1 MTKAAIQEQVDIIR
15 AATQNATR
23 SKEAAQKFLVD
34 AGIIKDET
42 KDAKK
47 KRSNCLIINH
57 FKLLGTTAAT
67 KTFQS
72 SRSSFLRYHT
82 RRVPGR

>member
-1 MTKAAIQEQVDIIR
+1 VFVIHAYIWTATHTSKNKQLIDMTKAAIQEQVDIIR

-34 AGIIKDET
+34 AGIIKHET

-47 KRSNCLIINH
+47 K
-57 FKLLGTTAAT
+57 K
-67 KTFQS
+67 K
-72 SRSSFLRYHT
+72 
-82 RRVPGR
+82 

>member
-1 MTKAAIQEQVDIIR
+1 MFVIRAYIWTATHTSKNKQLIDMTKTAIQEQVDIIR

-42 KDAKK
+42 KEAKK
-47 KRSNCLIINH
+47 K
-57 FKLLGTTAAT
+57 K
-67 KTFQS
+67 K
-72 SRSSFLRYHT
+72 
-82 RRVPGR
+82 